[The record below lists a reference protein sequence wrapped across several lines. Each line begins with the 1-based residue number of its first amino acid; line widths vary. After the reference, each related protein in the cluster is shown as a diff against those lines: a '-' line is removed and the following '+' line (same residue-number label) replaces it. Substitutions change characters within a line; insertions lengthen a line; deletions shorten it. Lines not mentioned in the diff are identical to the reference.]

1 MENKRA
7 IKNGFFDDVKNNG
20 FPKTLNAFLDKMV
33 EKYEER
39 PFVGNAFKLPLTYG
53 EFFEKVIKVAEI
65 LSEKGIKKGDKIA
78 ILGENSPNWGIAYF
92 SIIRT
97 GAVAV
102 PILPD
107 FPEADIKHII
117 VDAEVKILFTT
128 EKQYEKVEDLKSSK
142 LGTIIMLDDFTA
154 ENKDLNI
161 ESISDLI
168 NTAIDFFKKIPE
180 SIGLKSNEVKE
191 DDIASIIYT
200 SGTSGHS
207 KAVML
212 SHKNFLS
219 DLWAMTKLIEMGNDE
234 VFLSILPMSHTYE
247 FTVGFLLSII
257 GGARTVYIDKPPT
270 PRVLESVC
278 KKERP
283 TVICSVP
290 LILEKIYKKKVLKT
304 IESSKV
310 LKLVTK
316 IPGLKKKIYGKIR
329 DKLLEF
335 FGGRLKLIAVGGAS
349 FNSEA
354 ETFYKSAGF
363 PYLIGYG
370 LTETSPLIA
379 GGPFLEKTI
388 KLGST
393 GKVVPVGDVK
403 IDNPDKKTGIGEILY
418 RGPNVMLGYY
428 KNPDLTKEV
437 LDEEGWFKTGDLGKF
452 DKYDNLYITGRSKNM
467 ILLSN
472 GENIYP
478 ETIEEKLNSCLF
490 VSESLVLQRDEKIE
504 AWIYLD
510 YELIDEKTKGKSE
523 TQRKNFIREE
533 LEKIKIK
540 VNEQLSSFS
549 KISKIVEQQEPF
561 VKTATH
567 KIKRYLYSH

>member
-1 MENKRA
+1 MENNRY
-7 IKNGFFDDVKNNG
+7 IKNGYFDDVKSKA

-33 EKYEER
+33 EKYEDRE
-39 PFVGNAFKLPLTYG
+39 FVGYAFKTALTYG
-53 EFFEKVIKVAEI
+53 EFYEKVTRVAEI
-65 LSEKGIKKGDKIA
+65 LSEKGIIKGDKIA

-92 SIIRT
+92 SVIRA
-97 GAVAV
+97 GAVVV

-107 FPEADIKHII
+107 FPEADIKHILI
-117 VDAEVKILFTT
+117 DAEVKILFTT

-142 LGTIIMLDDFTA
+142 LGTIIMLDDFSA
-154 ENKDLNI
+154 ENKNLNI
-161 ESISDLI
+161 ETISDLI

-180 SIGLKSNEVKE
+180 SIGFKPNEVTE
-191 DDIASIIYT
+191 NDVASIIYT

-219 DLWAMTKLIEMGNDE
+219 DLWAMTKLIEMENDE

-270 PRVLESVC
+270 PRILESVC
-278 KKERP
+278 KKEKP
-283 TVICSVP
+283 TIICSVP

-304 IESSKV
+304 IEGSKV

-316 IPGLKKKIYGKIR
+316 IPGLKKKIYGKIK
-329 DKLLEF
+329 DKLVEF

-354 ETFYKSAGF
+354 EAFYKSAGF

-388 KLGST
+388 KLSST

-403 IDNPDKKTGIGEILY
+403 IENPDKKTGIGEILY

-428 KNPDLTKEV
+428 KNPKLTREV
-437 LDEEGWFKTGDLGKF
+437 IDEDGWFKTGDLGKF

-490 VSESLVLQRDEKIE
+490 VSESLVLQRGEKIE

-510 YELIDEKTKGKSE
+510 YELIDEKTRGKNE
-523 TQRKNFIREE
+523 AQKENFIKEE
-533 LEKIKIK
+533 LDRIKIK
-540 VNEQLSSFS
+540 VNEQLSSYS
-549 KISKIVEQQEPF
+549 RISKIVEQQEPF